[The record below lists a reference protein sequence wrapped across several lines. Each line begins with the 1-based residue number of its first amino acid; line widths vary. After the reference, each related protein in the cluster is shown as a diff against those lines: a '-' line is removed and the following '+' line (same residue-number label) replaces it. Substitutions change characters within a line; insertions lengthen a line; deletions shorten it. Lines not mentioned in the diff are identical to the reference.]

1 MKKVVCVITTLVMLL
16 SCMFI
21 PNVETYAANIS
32 LGVSSSS
39 IKIGDAVSVT
49 VSIPEN
55 VTGPVYIEF
64 SNDVLEFTGANVK
77 DVGVNGRNI
86 NISMGA
92 YGLAGTN
99 KATLTFK
106 AKTSGSA
113 TISASHG
120 DLYDDNTYEE
130 VKLGEA
136 STTITVANQTADSG
150 NNGGGTTEQQKSSD
164 NTLSSLKL
172 SSGTLSPSFKKA
184 TKNYTATVNYDV
196 SKVVVTAKANH
207 SKAVVESVT
216 GNGTVNL
223 KVGENTIKIVVR
235 AENGVKSTYTIV
247 VTRKAQE
254 TTTPPTSESESQSES
269 EQPVVN
275 EMLQWNGEQLQAVE
289 EIPADKIPAS
299 FESTLLV
306 VNGQQMPGLSFANG
320 DLKVLYLNNTN
331 NAGSLYV
338 YDEVQQTIYP
348 FIKLT
353 SEKSYVMVLL
363 PDEQNAPAPE
373 GFESCTLS
381 IEGKG
386 LVSAYQLKET
396 APVGTEEL
404 EDSTMSWNLFAPT
417 TVYAAEPKAN
427 DFYLIYCMNDAG
439 DKNWYMYDSVEETFQ
454 RYLATT
460 PSVQVDG
467 NDSNLDS
474 KVAALQKEL
483 NTAKMTQYIIVAI
496 AAAVIFILVVVIIV
510 MAVRNRNKDE
520 DFFEGYEDEDDEEYD
535 DEDDEEYEEEV
546 EEVET
551 TEEIA
556 EVVETTEEEEVIE
569 DDDEIEIEFYEMEA
583 SPAEETVEEVY
594 VDTMVELEAEE
605 DDDEIE
611 IEFYE
616 MEEAI
621 VAEAVEAEK
630 NAEEQKPV
638 VEAEPVVETEPAV
651 KVEPVV
657 KKEEVEEI
665 KIERRPRVTDPTSIL
680 SSVKEDDDDLEFIDF
695 E

>member
-1 MKKVVCVITTLVMLL
+1 MCMIPTQKV
-16 SCMFI
+16 
-21 PNVETYAANIS
+21 YANS
-32 LGVSSSS
+32 L
-39 IKIGDAVSVT
+39 T
-49 VSIPEN
+49 VSGVPSSVNVGNEFKVNITCPKGISAYIKVEYDSKIVSFVSGDN
-55 VTGPVYIEF
+55 ANGGNGLVYVTGGSWGEDI
-64 SNDVLEFTGANVK
+64 AK
-77 DVGVNGRNI
+77 
-86 NISMGA
+86 
-92 YGLAGTN
+92 TN
-99 KATLTFK
+99 TLTFK
-106 AKTSGSA
+106 AVGAGTTTIKITTEDATDVEGNMISLGGTSA
-113 TISASHG
+113 TIS
-120 DLYDDNTYEE
+120 
-130 VKLGEA
+130 
-136 STTITVANQTADSG
+136 VANQVTL
-150 NNGGGTTEQQKSSD
+150 NSD

-172 SSGTLSPSFKKA
+172 SSGTLSPSFKKNT
-184 TKNYTATVNYDV
+184 TKYTATVGYDV

-223 KVGENTIKIVVR
+223 KVGENTIKVVVR
-235 AENGVKSTYTIV
+235 AENGDTKTYTIV

-373 GFESCTLS
+373 GFESCTFS

-417 TVYAAEPKAN
+417 TVYAAEPKVN

-439 DKNWYMYDSVEETFQ
+439 EKNWYMYDSVEETFQ

-467 NDSNLDS
+467 NDSDLDS

-556 EVVETTEEEEVIE
+556 EVVETTEEEETIE

-594 VDTMVELEAEE
+594 VDTMVDSETEE

-657 KKEEVEEI
+657 KEEVEEI

>member
-1 MKKVVCVITTLVMLL
+1 MKKAL
-16 SCMFI
+16 SIICSIMILIMCMI
-21 PNVETYAANIS
+21 PTQKVYANS
-32 LGVSSSS
+32 L
-39 IKIGDAVSVT
+39 T
-49 VSIPEN
+49 VSGVPSSANVGDEFKVNITCPKGISAYIKVEYDSQIVSFVSGDN
-55 VTGPVYIEF
+55 ANGGNGLVYVTGGSWGEDI
-64 SNDVLEFTGANVK
+64 AK
-77 DVGVNGRNI
+77 
-86 NISMGA
+86 
-92 YGLAGTN
+92 TN
-99 KATLTFK
+99 TLTFK
-106 AKTSGSA
+106 AVGAGTTTIKITTEDATDVEGNMISLGGTSA
-113 TISASHG
+113 T
-120 DLYDDNTYEE
+120 
-130 VKLGEA
+130 VK
-136 STTITVANQTADSG
+136 VVNQATL
-150 NNGGGTTEQQKSSD
+150 NSD

-172 SSGTLSPSFKKA
+172 SSGTLSPSFKKNT
-184 TKNYTATVNYDV
+184 TKYTATVGYDV

-223 KVGENTIKIVVR
+223 KVGENTIKVVVR
-235 AENGVKSTYTIV
+235 AENGDTKTYTIV

-306 VNGQQMPGLSFANG
+306 VNGQQMQGLSFANG

-353 SEKSYVMVLL
+353 SEKSYVIVLL

-373 GFESCTLS
+373 GFESCTFS

-427 DFYLIYCMNDAG
+427 DFYLIYCMSDAG
-439 DKNWYMYDSVEETFQ
+439 EKNWYMYDSVEETFQ

-467 NDSNLDS
+467 NDSDLDS

-556 EVVETTEEEEVIE
+556 EVVETAEEEEVIE

-594 VDTMVELEAEE
+594 VDTMVESEAEE

-657 KKEEVEEI
+657 KEEVEEI

>member
-1 MKKVVCVITTLVMLL
+1 MIILLCIAPTEQFYANTLTV
-16 SCMFI
+16 S
-21 PNVETYAANIS
+21 
-32 LGVSSSS
+32 GVPSSV
-39 IKIGDAVSVT
+39 KIGDEFKVNITCPRGVSAKIEVT
-49 VSIPEN
+49 YDASVISYVSGDN
-55 VTGPVYIEF
+55 ANGGNGLVYVTGGSWGE
-64 SNDVLEFTGANVK
+64 DVAK
-77 DVGVNGRNI
+77 
-86 NISMGA
+86 
-92 YGLAGTN
+92 TN
-99 KATLTFK
+99 TLTFK
-106 AKTSGSA
+106 AIGAGSTSIKISSNDATDIEGNTISLGGTSA
-113 TISASHG
+113 TVKVENQATVKPDEPQKS
-120 DLYDDNTYEE
+120 DDN
-130 VKLGEA
+130 
-136 STTITVANQTADSG
+136 S
-150 NNGGGTTEQQKSSD
+150 
-164 NTLSSLKL
+164 LSSLSL
-172 SSGTLSPSFKKA
+172 SSGTLSPSFKKNT
-184 TKNYTATVNYDV
+184 TKYTATVGYDV
-196 SKVVVTAKANH
+196 SKVVVTAKV
-207 SKAVVESVT
+207 KEPAVVESVT

-223 KVGENTIKIVVR
+223 KVGENTIKVVVR
-235 AENGVKSTYTIV
+235 AENGVTKTYTIV

-306 VNGQQMPGLSFANG
+306 VNGQQMQGLSFANG

-396 APVGTEEL
+396 TPAGTEEL

-439 DKNWYMYDSVEETFQ
+439 EKNWYMYDSVEETFQ

-467 NDSNLDS
+467 NDSDLDS

-496 AAAVIFILVVVIIV
+496 AAAVIFTLVVVIIV

-535 DEDDEEYEEEV
+535 EEDDEEYEEEV

-569 DDDEIEIEFYEMEA
+569 EDDEIEIEFYEMEA

-594 VDTMVELEAEE
+594 VDTMVESEAEE

-621 VAEAVEAEK
+621 VAEAVEVEK
-630 NAEEQKPV
+630 KAEEQKPV

-651 KVEPVV
+651 K
-657 KKEEVEEI
+657 EEVEEI
-665 KIERRPRVTDPTSIL
+665 RIERRPRVTDPTSIL